1 MKRFLYTLLF
11 STIFFFGMG
20 MDSTISYAEETET
33 KELIATSGQCGENV
47 YWKIEGT
54 TLTIYGTG
62 DMYDYAGDWYNTD
75 NWPDYLKVRA
85 TTTDSSGE
93 TEQKIVLANSLIN
106 KVIIKDGVT
115 NIGEYALYNLGNDA
129 TEIQIGK
136 SVTSINED
144 GCRGF
149 NGKSIAI
156 PGNVRELG
164 IEAFACSSLESV
176 TLEEGVQILNIG
188 VFEHCEKLKEILWA
202 DSIRTVG
209 YNAFS
214 NTEWLQNQV
223 NADGFVIQGNMLL
236 GYYGE
241 DTEVTIPDGITSI
254 QGDGF
259 RRGGPSGIEVVT
271 IPDSVTKI
279 GDYAFENTR
288 ISDLQLSDRIEYIG
302 TGAFR
307 GCEKWLNVRIPKN
320 VKYIGNAAFAGSA
333 INESKGRIYE
343 VDADNTVYYVPD
355 GCNVICEK
363 EDKKV
368 IAGSSSSKIP
378 DGTKEIAEWAFANW
392 KIEEIEFSNSLE
404 KIGAYAF
411 CSAGLKKI
419 DLPEK
424 VTRIEEWTFGYCP
437 LETVHMSSVVSYIG
451 NAAFYRANITT
462 LDFLPDTV
470 HYIGT
475 GAFERC
481 EQLTEVKLPKNLTYI
496 GAYAFEYCEKL
507 TDVKLPQSLTYI
519 GESAFSSCNLNEVT
533 IPGKV
538 ETIERFAFSFND
550 NLTKVEFLNFGAIK
564 ELSQYDRK
572 FQDCPKIE
580 KIICY
585 QCDFGKWKYGHIYSY
600 QNSNDNVIHMDD
612 VNTNDFDWHTL
623 FDRVWNGMSNSTN
636 PYEIHLYAQ
645 SKEEVLAGNT
655 QKPELPDNESGTTR
669 QDNNTTATE
678 KTTEKTTEAV
688 TGQTKNS
695 PQITCSKLIKVKLKN
710 LKKHSKKISL
720 RARTTSDGKLQYKI
734 TKYPKG
740 AKKYISVNKKGMVT
754 MKKGAKKGNYVV
766 TITSPETQV
775 YTKMSKNVTIRVK

>member
-1 MKRFLYTLLF
+1 MKRFFYALLF
-11 STIFFFGMG
+11 TIFFFGMG
-20 MDSTISYAEETET
+20 LSTTISYAEEKET

-62 DMYDYAGDWYNTD
+62 DMYDYEGDWYSTD
-75 NWPDYLKVRA
+75 NLPDYLKVRA

-93 TEQKIVLANSLIN
+93 TEQNIVPANSLIN

-129 TEIQIGK
+129 TEVQIGK
-136 SVTSINED
+136 SVTSIKED
-144 GCRGF
+144 GCYSF
-149 NGKSIAI
+149 NGKRITI

-164 IEAFACSSLESV
+164 IDAFAYSSLESV
-176 TLEEGVQILNIG
+176 TLEEGVEVLDIG
-188 VFEHCEKLKEILWA
+188 AFWRSWELKEVLWA

-214 NTEWLQNQV
+214 NTEWLKNQV
-223 NADGFVIQGNMLL
+223 NENGFVIQGDMLL

-241 DTEVTIPDGITSI
+241 DTDVTIPDGITSI

-259 RRGGPSGIEVVT
+259 RKIGPSGIERVI

-302 TGAFR
+302 AGAFR

-333 INESKGRIYE
+333 VNESKGRIYE

-378 DGTKEIAEWAFANW
+378 DGTKEIAESAFAWWN
-392 KIEEIEFSNSLE
+392 IEEIEFPNSLE

-411 CSAGLKKI
+411 WSTWLEKI

-424 VTRIEEWTFGYCP
+424 VTRIEKWTFANCP
-437 LETVHMSSVVSYIG
+437 LKSVHVSSKLSYIG
-451 NAAFYRANITT
+451 NVAFCQTDLT
-462 LDFLPDTV
+462 KLDFLPDTV
-470 HYIGT
+470 
-475 GAFERC
+475 R
-481 EQLTEVKLPKNLTYI
+481 YI
-496 GAYAFEYCEKL
+496 GASAFEDCEQL

-519 GESAFSSCNLNEVT
+519 GDDAFSSCDMKEVT

-538 ETIERFAFSFND
+538 ETIGGCVFTFNK

-564 ELSQYDRK
+564 EFSGNE

-585 QCDFGKWKYGHIYSY
+585 QCDFGKWKYGHIYHY
-600 QNSNDNVIHMDD
+600 ENSGDNVIHEDN
-612 VNTNDFDWHTL
+612 VNTDDFDWHTL
-623 FDRVWNGMSNSTN
+623 FDRVWNGMSDSKN

-645 SKEEVLAGNT
+645 SKEDVLAGV
-655 QKPELPDNESGTTR
+655 KPEPDTSDSSSETTE
-669 QDNNTTATE
+669 QDKTTA
-678 KTTEKTTEAV
+678 TTEKTTEVSA
-688 TGQTKNS
+688 TTESQTTKKT
-695 PQITCSKLIKVKLKN
+695 PKITCIKSAKIKAKD
-710 LKKHSKKISL
+710 LKKRSRKISL
-720 RARTTSDGKLQYKI
+720 KAKTTSDGKLQYKI
-734 TKYPKG
+734 TKYPKR
-740 AKKYISVNKKGMVT
+740 AKKYISVNKKGQVT
-754 MKKGAKKGNYVV
+754 LKKKAKKGTYVV
-766 TITSPETQV
+766 TITSPETKK
-775 YTKMSKNVTIRVK
+775 YTKNSKKVSIRVK

>member
-1 MKRFLYTLLF
+1 MKRILYALLF
-11 STIFFFGMG
+11 TIFFFGMG
-20 MDSTISYAEETET
+20 LSTTISYAEETET

-62 DMYDYAGDWYNTD
+62 DMYDYKGDWYNTD
-75 NWPDYLKVRA
+75 NLPDYLKVCE

-93 TEQKIVLANSLIN
+93 TEKNIVPDNSLIN

-129 TEIQIGK
+129 TEVQIGK
-136 SVTSINED
+136 SVTSIKED
-144 GCRGF
+144 GFYAF
-149 NGKSIAI
+149 NGKKITI
-156 PGNVRELG
+156 PGNIKEIGR
-164 IEAFACSSLESV
+164 EAFGYSSLESV

-188 VFEHCEKLKEILWA
+188 AFWRSQLKEVLWA
-202 DSIRTVG
+202 DSIRMVG
-209 YNAFS
+209 YSAFS
-214 NTEWLQNQV
+214 DTEWLQNQV
-223 NADGFVIQGNMLL
+223 NADGFVIQGNILL

-259 RRGGPSGIEVVT
+259 RKMGPSGIERVI

-279 GDYAFENTR
+279 GDYVFENTR
-288 ISDLQLSDRIEYIG
+288 ISDLQLSDQIEYIG
-302 TGAFR
+302 AGAFR

-320 VKYIGNAAFAGSA
+320 VKYIGNAAFAGNA
-333 INESKGRIYE
+333 VNESKGRTYE
-343 VDADNTVYYVPD
+343 VDAENAVYYVPD

-363 EDKKV
+363 ADKKV

-378 DGTKEIAEWAFANW
+378 DGVKEIAESAFAYW
-392 KIEEIEFSNSLE
+392 KIEEIEFPDSLE

-411 CSAGLKKI
+411 RSAKLKKI

-437 LETVHMSSVVSYIG
+437 LKTVHMSSVMSYIG

-475 GAFERC
+475 GAFEYC
-481 EQLTEVKLPKNLTYI
+481 EQ
-496 GAYAFEYCEKL
+496 L

-519 GESAFSSCNLNEVT
+519 GESAFSSCNLKEVT

-538 ETIERFAFSFND
+538 ETIGQFAFTFNK
-550 NLTKVEFLNFGAIK
+550 NLTTVEFLNFGAIK
-564 ELSQYDRK
+564 ELSQDDRK
-572 FQDCPKIE
+572 FQNCPEIE
-580 KIICY
+580 RIICY

-600 QNSNDNVIHMDD
+600 QNSGDNVIHMDD
-612 VNTNDFDWHTL
+612 VNTNDFDWDTL
-623 FDRVWNGMSNSTN
+623 FDRVWNGMPDSTN

-669 QDNNTTATE
+669 QNNNTTATE
-678 KTTEKTTEAV
+678 KTTEVPKTTEKTTEAV

-710 LKKHSKKISL
+710 LKKHSKKLSIK
-720 RARTTSDGKLQYKI
+720 ARTTSDGKLQYKI